1 MEKGTVKLVHN
12 EIVEELNYRTC
23 PLKVKDMGT
32 VKLAQ

>member
-12 EIVEELNYRTC
+12 EIVEEINYRIS
-23 PLKVKDMGT
+23 PIKVKDMGT